1 MKREDVKAKI
11 PGITDEQ
18 LNWLMDENGSDI
30 NAEKAMPPGFRGS
43 WIRPMPP
50 SKTCVTR

>member
-18 LNWLMDENGSDI
+18 LNWLMSENGMK
-30 NAEKAMPPGFRGS
+30 KAPLPR
-43 WIRPMPP
+43 WA
-50 SKTCVTR
+50 KTLAVFGC